1 MLLKNKTVVLT
12 GSNRGIGRKILEIFS
27 ESGAEI
33 FACSRNL
40 DKDFLNFTDE
50 LEKKYNNKITPIK
63 LNLEKEED
71 VKNTALDIL
80 SSSKNID
87 ILINNAGILN
97 TALFQMTTSKHLK
110 EIFQINLFSQ
120 TIFTQILTNMV
131 SNLFRHF

>member
-1 MLLKNKTVVLT
+1 M
-12 GSNRGIGRKILEIFS
+12 
-27 ESGAEI
+27 
-33 FACSRNL
+33 
-40 DKDFLNFTDE
+40 
-50 LEKKYNNKITPIK
+50 PIK

-87 ILINNAGILN
+87 ILINNAGVLN

-120 TIFTQILTNMV
+120 TIFTQILTKSMIKNKLGSIIYISSTSGIDGDV
-131 SNLFRHF
+131 GRGFYD